1 MIEKIKKAGTAFAYG
16 VESFTYTVLSPP
28 AKALDWLAKKWIGQ
42 EIEEKDSFI
51 KFLESSLAEQRLSI
65 ARYIQQNKVL
75 TERLSREGLL
85 ITKELLANSAARQ
98 AQLLLVEQNQNN
110 EKLNESN
117 AKMRAAGDALAE
129 LVALNKPK
137 KHVSKKDRDLQKA
150 IDDWNKNSR

>member
-1 MIEKIKKAGTAFAYG
+1 MIEKLKRAGIAFAYG
-16 VESFTYTVLSPP
+16 VESFTHTVISPP
-28 AKALDWLAKKWIGQ
+28 AKAIDWLAKKWIGQ

-51 KFLESSLAEQRLSI
+51 KFLECSLAEQRLAI
-65 ARYIQQNKVL
+65 VRYIQQNKAL
-75 TERLSREGLL
+75 GERLSKEGLL

-110 EKLNESN
+110 EKLNYSN

-129 LVALNKPK
+129 LIVLNKPK
-137 KHVSKKDRDLQKA
+137 KRLTNKDKQIQKA